1 MASTLNGPAL
11 AATRAALSAA
21 MADNSLSTDADSD
34 AFEPGEIQEISMEA
48 QAEGIRTVFNDP
60 TNFNVKVCFN
70 FFLLLSCSNEYWL
83 NCSVAPS
90 LLTLDFMVRFPND

>member
-21 MADNSLSTDADSD
+21 MADNPTTEPENI
-34 AFEPGEIQEISMEA
+34 EPGEIQEVNMEA

-60 TNFNVKVCFN
+60 TNFNVKVRVA
-70 FFLLLSCSNEYWL
+70 FFQLLSCSSNL
-83 NCSVAPS
+83 RTVP
-90 LLTLDFMVRFPND
+90 